1 MFGKSRR
8 DQREIR
14 TLLGTGTRVVG
25 HLSFEGGLHV
35 DGSVEGNIVAPPGV
49 NAAVS
54 ISSTGTVEGNVE
66 APEVVLNGT
75 VNGDVFASERVELGP
90 TARVVGNVVYN
101 LIEMAIG
108 AEVNGKLI
116 HRPQGGAEGEADT
129 APDPDPASS

>member
-8 DQREIR
+8 DQKEIK

-35 DGSVEGNIVAPPGV
+35 DGSVEGNIIAPPGV
-49 NAAVS
+49 DAAVS

-116 HRPQGGAEGEADT
+116 HRPADRAEAEIAQ
-129 APDPDPASS
+129 DPDSASS

>member
-8 DQREIR
+8 DQKEIK

-35 DGSVEGNIVAPPGV
+35 DGSVEGNISAPPGV
-49 NAAVS
+49 EAAVS

-75 VNGDVFASERVELGP
+75 VKGDVFASERVELGS

-116 HRPQGGAEGEADT
+116 HRPAGRAEAET
-129 APDPDPASS
+129 PQDPDSASS

>member
-8 DQREIR
+8 DQKEIK

-35 DGSVEGNIVAPPGV
+35 DGSVEGNISAPPGV
-49 NAAVS
+49 EAAVS

-66 APEVVLNGT
+66 ASEVVLNGT
-75 VNGDVFASERVELGP
+75 VKGDVFASERVELGS

-116 HRPQGGAEGEADT
+116 HRPAGRAEAET
-129 APDPDPASS
+129 AQDPDSASS

>member
-8 DQREIR
+8 DQREIK
-14 TLLGTGTRVVG
+14 TLLGAGTRVVG

-49 NAAVS
+49 NAVVS
-54 ISSTGTVEGNVE
+54 ISSTGNVEGNVE

-116 HRPQGGAEGEADT
+116 HRPPAGAESEAGT